1 MVAGVETRP
10 DADLLAAAG
19 EGDAAASDELF
30 RRHHTAVL
38 RYARGLV
45 RDHHLAEDLTSEAFT
60 RTFAAMR
67 QGHGPR
73 DACRP
78 YLYTVVRNT
87 ATDWARGAR
96 RTVVTDE
103 VAEWAAAP
111 EDDPPPDLDELD
123 ALVRAFRS
131 LPERWQTVL
140 WYTVIEDEPVGQVAE
155 LLGMEKGAVSQ
166 LSFRAREGLRQAFLA
181 ASAGGRPE
189 CAEFTAELAANVRRP
204 GRRRT
209 RALRQHL
216 ETCAECGRAA
226 AEMTDLNGRLR
237 RALPVGAVLLAAPS
251 NPFTP
256 LAPAASGV
264 GWALPAAMAGG
275 VAAGIAILLFSV
287 GGDRPGAVPGVVP
300 PPATPSR
307 QPSVPRTPTPTPT
320 PAPQDVPRSD
330 HTVGTRLPAAGGTSP
345 SVEEGGATSGTGPL
359 QVRNTTLQ
367 SCLAPSGT
375 AVVQRSCSGSATGW
389 KRTSTA
395 GGFTLTSTS
404 TGKCMGRGEPSAGV
418 PWEGGSEYS
427 VVMAPCGGAHQVWT
441 LARTAPTVYRL
452 VNGDGYYLQASW
464 SGLKAVTLKPFSFAG
479 MAAQGWAIEAG

>member
-1 MVAGVETRP
+1 VVAGVGTRP

-19 EGDAAASDELF
+19 DGDEQASDELF

-45 RDHHLAEDLTSEAFT
+45 RDQHLAEDLASEAFT

-78 YLYTVVRNT
+78 YLYTVVRNA

-96 RTVVTDE
+96 RTVVTDQ
-103 VAEWAAAP
+103 VAEWATAS
-111 EDDPPPDLDELD
+111 EDDPLPDVDELD

-166 LSFRAREGLRQAFLA
+166 LSFRAREGLRQAYLA
-181 ASAGGRPE
+181 ASAGGNPE
-189 CAEFTAELAANVRRP
+189 CAEYTAQLAASVRRP

-209 RALRQHL
+209 RALRRHL
-216 ETCAECGRAA
+216 ETCAECRRAA
-226 AEMTDLNGRLR
+226 QEMADLNGRLR
-237 RALPVGAVLLAAPS
+237 RALPIGAVLLGAPS
-251 NPFTP
+251 APFSP
-256 LAPAASGV
+256 LAPAASGA
-264 GWALPAAMAGG
+264 GWALPAAVAGG
-275 VAAGIAILLFSV
+275 VATGIAIIVLGT
-287 GGDRPGAVPGVVP
+287 GGGGPEPPPRAVP
-300 PPATPSR
+300 PPG
-307 QPSVPRTPTPTPT
+307 TPTSHTS
-320 PAPQDVPRSD
+320 APQDVHRSD
-330 HTVGTRLPAAGGTSP
+330 YDVGRRSPAAGATAPDGEDS
-345 SVEEGGATSGTGPL
+345 GAASGAGPYR
-359 QVRNTTLQ
+359 VRNTTLQ

-375 AVVQRSCSGSATGW
+375 AVVQRSCSASATGW
-389 KRTSTA
+389 KRESTA
-395 GGFTLTSTS
+395 GGFTLTSSS
-404 TGKCMGRGEPSAGV
+404 TGQCLSRGERSAGV

-441 LARTAPTVYRL
+441 MARTAPGVYRL
-452 VNGDGYYLQASW
+452 ANGDGYYLQASW
-464 SGLKAVTLKPFSFAG
+464 SGLKPVTLKPSSYAG
-479 MAAQGWAIEAG
+479 MAAQGWAIEDAG

>member
-19 EGDAAASDELF
+19 EGDAQASDELF

-45 RDHHLAEDLTSEAFT
+45 RDQHLAEDLTSEAFT

-78 YLYTVVRNT
+78 YLYTVVRNA

-96 RTVVTDE
+96 RTVVTDQ
-103 VAEWAAAP
+103 VADWASAP
-111 EDDPPPDLDELD
+111 EDDPPPDVDEMD

-155 LLGMEKGAVSQ
+155 LLGLEKGAVSQ

-181 ASAGGRPE
+181 ASAGGRSE

-204 GRRRT
+204 GRRRS
-209 RALRQHL
+209 RALRRHL
-216 ETCAECGRAA
+216 ETCAECRRAA

-237 RALPVGAVLLAAPS
+237 RALPIGAVLLGAPS
-251 NPFTP
+251 APFGP
-256 LAPAASGV
+256 VAPAVSGA

-275 VAAGIAILLFSV
+275 VATGIAILLFSM
-287 GGDRPGAVPGVVP
+287 GGDGAGTVPGAAP
-300 PPATPSR
+300 PPATPTR
-307 QPSVPRTPTPTPT
+307 QPAVPRTPT
-320 PAPQDVPRSD
+320 PQDVPRSD
-330 HTVGTRLPAAGGTSP
+330 HTVGTRLPAAGGGTSP
-345 SVEEGGATSGTGPL
+345 AVEDGGAPSGAGPYR
-359 QVRNTTLQ
+359 VRNTTLQ

-375 AVVQRSCSGSATGW
+375 SVVQRSCSGSATGW
-389 KRTSTA
+389 KRTNTA
-395 GGFTLTSTS
+395 GGFTLKSTS
-404 TGKCMGRGEPSAGV
+404 SGTCMGRGEPSAGV

-427 VVMAPCGGAHQVWT
+427 VVMAPCGGANQVWT
-441 LARTAPTVYRL
+441 MVRTAPSVYRL

-479 MAAQGWAIEAG
+479 MAAQGWAIEAR

>member
-1 MVAGVETRP
+1 MVAGVGTRP

-19 EGDAAASDELF
+19 EGDEEASDELF

-45 RDHHLAEDLTSEAFT
+45 RDQHLAEDLTSEAFT

-67 QGHGPR
+67 QGGGPR

-103 VAEWAAAP
+103 VAEWASDS
-111 EDDPPPDLDELD
+111 EEEPPDVDELD

-166 LSFRAREGLRQAFLA
+166 LAFRAREGLRQAFLVA
-181 ASAGGRPE
+181 GSGGRPE
-189 CAEFTAELAANVRRP
+189 CAEFTAQLAASVRRP
-204 GRRRT
+204 GRRRS

-216 ETCAECGRAA
+216 EACEECRRASK
-226 AEMTDLNGRLR
+226 EMADINGRLR
-237 RALPVGAVLLAAPS
+237 RALPVGAVLLGAPPAS
-251 NPFTP
+251 LGSLGP
-256 LAPAASGV
+256 LAPAASLP
-264 GWALPAAMAGG
+264 GWTLPAAVAGG
-275 VAAGIAILLFSV
+275 VATGIAIILFTTV
-287 GGDRPGAVPGVVP
+287 GGGPGEDPRAAP
-300 PPATPSR
+300 PPTT
-307 QPSVPRTPTPTPT
+307 RTPAGS
-320 PAPQDVPRSD
+320 APEDVARPD
-330 HTVGTRLPAAGGTSP
+330 YTVGTRSPGSGARVPGGGGDGAAS
-345 SVEEGGATSGTGPL
+345 SGAGPFR
-359 QVRNTTLQ
+359 VRNTTLQ

-375 AVVQRSCSGSATGW
+375 SVVQRSCTDPATGW
-389 KRTSTA
+389 KRRNTA
-395 GGFTLTSTS
+395 GGFTLTSSS
-404 TGKCMGRGEPSAGV
+404 TARCLSRGTPAAGV

-427 VVMAPCGGAHQVWT
+427 VVMAACGGSNQVWR
-441 LARTAPTVYRL
+441 LVRVAPSVYRL
-452 VNGDGYYLQASW
+452 ANGDGYYLQASW
-464 SGLKAVTLKPFSFAG
+464 SGLKPVTLKPSSYAG
-479 MAAQGWAIEAG
+479 MAAQGWAVEATG

>member
-1 MVAGVETRP
+1 MVVAGVEARP
-10 DADLLAAAG
+10 DADLLAAAAD
-19 EGDAAASDELF
+19 GDEHASEELF

-45 RDHHLAEDLTSEAFT
+45 RDQHLAEDLTSEAFT

-87 ATDWARGAR
+87 ATDWARGDR

-103 VAEWAAAP
+103 VADWASAP
-111 EDDPPPDLDELD
+111 EDDPPPDVDELD

-140 WYTVIEDEPVGQVAE
+140 WYTVIEDEPIAQVAE

-209 RALRQHL
+209 RALRRHL
-216 ETCAECGRAA
+216 ESCDECRRASK
-226 AEMTDLNGRLR
+226 EMTDLNGRLR
-237 RALPVGAVLLAAPS
+237 RALPIGAVLLGAPS
-251 NPFTP
+251 APFSP
-256 LAPAASGV
+256 LAPLGSAASGA
-264 GWALPAAMAGG
+264 GWALPIAVAGG
-275 VAAGIAILLFSV
+275 IATGLAIILFST
-287 GGDRPGAVPGVVP
+287 GGDGAQAPPEAIRPSAVPAP
-300 PPATPSR
+300 QTSA
-307 QPSVPRTPTPTPT
+307 
-320 PAPQDVPRSD
+320 APQDVHRSD
-330 HTVGTRLPAAGGTSP
+330 YAAATQTPGRGGTAP
-345 SVEEGGATSGTGPL
+345 GAGATPGAASGAGPYR
-359 QVRNTTLQ
+359 VRNTTLQ

-375 AVVQRSCSGSATGW
+375 AVVQRSCSDSTTGW
-389 KRTSTA
+389 KRENTG
-395 GGFTLTSTS
+395 GGFTLTSSS
-404 TGKCMGRGEPSAGV
+404 TGQCMARGEASAGV

-441 LARTAPTVYRL
+441 MAQTAPSVYRL
-452 VNGDGYYLQASW
+452 SNGEGYYLQASW
-464 SGLKAVTLKPFSFAG
+464 SGLKPVSLKPASYAG
-479 MAAQGWAIEAG
+479 MAAQGWAIEGTR

>member
-1 MVAGVETRP
+1 MVVAGVETRP

-19 EGDAAASDELF
+19 EGDEQASDELF

-45 RDHHLAEDLTSEAFT
+45 RDQHLAEDLTSEAFT

-67 QGHGPR
+67 QGNGPR

-78 YLYTVVRNT
+78 YLYTVVRNA

-96 RTVVTDE
+96 RTVVTDQ

-111 EDDPPPDLDELD
+111 EDDPPPDVDELD

-189 CAEFTAELAANVRRP
+189 CAEFTAQLAANVRRP
-204 GRRRT
+204 GRRRS
-209 RALRQHL
+209 RALRRHL
-216 ETCAECGRAA
+216 ETCADCRRAS

-237 RALPVGAVLLAAPS
+237 RALPIGAVLLAAPS
-251 NPFTP
+251 APFDL
-256 LAPAASGV
+256 LAPAASGA
-264 GWALPAAMAGG
+264 GWALPAAVAGG
-275 VAAGIAILLFSV
+275 VAAGIAILLFGM
-287 GGDRPGAVPGVVP
+287 GGGGQEALPGVVP
-300 PPATPSR
+300 PPATTAR
-307 QPSVPRTPTPTPT
+307 QPSLPPTPP
-320 PAPQDVPRSD
+320 PEDVARSD
-330 HTVGTRLPAAGGTSP
+330 HTVGTALPGAGGTSP
-345 SVEEGGATSGTGPL
+345 AGEDGGAASGAGPYR
-359 QVRNTTLQ
+359 VRNTTLQ

-375 AVVQRSCSGSATGW
+375 AVVQRSCSNSATGW
-389 KRTSTA
+389 KRTDTA
-395 GGFTLTSTS
+395 GGFTLKSTS
-404 TGKCMGRGEPSAGV
+404 SGKCMGRGQLSAGV
-418 PWEGGSEYS
+418 PWEGGSEYA
-427 VVMAPCGGAHQVWT
+427 VVMAPCGGANQVWT
-441 LARTAPTVYRL
+441 MARTAPAVYRL
-452 VNGDGYYLQASW
+452 VNGGGYYLQASW

-479 MAAQGWAIEAG
+479 MAAQGWAIEARG